1 MELKEALQISLNNLK
16 EILLIKMQSNTF
28 QEVELAVCQKQ
39 QRII

>member
-28 QEVELAVCQKQ
+28 QEVELVVCQKQ